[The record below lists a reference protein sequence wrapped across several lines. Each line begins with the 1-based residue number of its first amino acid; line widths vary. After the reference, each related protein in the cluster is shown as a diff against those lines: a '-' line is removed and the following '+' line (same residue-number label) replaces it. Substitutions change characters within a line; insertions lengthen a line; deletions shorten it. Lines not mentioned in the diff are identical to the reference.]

1 MEEENITITDLETP
15 MMAELSTLQNLVKEH
30 FNDEGSPKLRLLV
43 AGAIL
48 RPFRANELWEGRC
61 LYCPSRRLLNGSQE
75 NHSKA
80 IRCFESGPP
89 SDQQIDNSETVALE
103 ERATKRALLA

>member
-75 NHSKA
+75 SFEGHSVFR
-80 IRCFESGPP
+80 IWPTLRPTNR
-89 SDQQIDNSETVALE
+89 QL
-103 ERATKRALLA
+103 